1 MLDLASATLAA
12 FSPHVGTP
20 FVLDRPE
27 QRETFTL
34 VQADPL
40 PARDHLSGRR
50 DPFSLLFDGGRTDI
64 QFDQQ
69 VLSLEHAALGEVA
82 LFLVPV
88 ARNPEGTF
96 RYQAVFN

>member
-1 MLDLASATLAA
+1 MLDLATATLAA
-12 FSPHVGTP
+12 FSPHLGTP
-20 FVLDRPE
+20 FVLDHPE

-40 PARDHLSGRR
+40 SARGCVEDARE
-50 DPFSLLFDGGRTDI
+50 PFSLLFDGGRTDI

-69 VLSLEHAALGEVA
+69 ILPLRHAALGGMA
-82 LFLVPV
+82 LFLVPI
-88 ARNPEGTF
+88 ARNPEGTI